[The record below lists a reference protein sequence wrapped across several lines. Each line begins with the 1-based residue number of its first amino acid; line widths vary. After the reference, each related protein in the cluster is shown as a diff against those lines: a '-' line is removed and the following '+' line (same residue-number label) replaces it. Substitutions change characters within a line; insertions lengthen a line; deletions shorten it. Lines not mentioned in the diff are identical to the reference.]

1 MRGEDSYRQYLGGD
15 DEGLAEIVSE
25 YKDGLILFL
34 RGFVSDITTA
44 EDLAED
50 TFFRLMIKKPRFSGH
65 SSFRSWLYA
74 IGRNVAVDYV
84 RHHSKEIAIP
94 SDEIEIQAGY
104 AEVFEAAYIK
114 EEQQRIVYKTL
125 ESLIPDYRQIIMLV
139 YFEGMTNAEAAAVMR
154 KSERQIRNL
163 LYRAKQSLKKEL
175 EKEGFIYEEF

>member
-1 MRGEDSYRQYLGGD
+1 MRGEDSYRRYLGGD
-15 DEGLAEIVSE
+15 DEGLAEIVEE

-34 RGFVSDITTA
+34 RGFVGDITTA

-50 TFFRLMIKKPRFSGH
+50 TFFRLMIKKPRFSGR

-84 RHHSKEIAIP
+84 RRHSKEVAVP
-94 SDEIEIQAGY
+94 SDEIEIQTDDSAD
-104 AEVFEAAYIK
+104 FEALYIK
-114 EEQQRIVYKTL
+114 EEQQRIIYNALK
-125 ESLIPDYRQIIMLV
+125 SLPPDYRQILLLV
-139 YFEGMTNAEAAAVMR
+139 YFEGMTNAEAAVIMR